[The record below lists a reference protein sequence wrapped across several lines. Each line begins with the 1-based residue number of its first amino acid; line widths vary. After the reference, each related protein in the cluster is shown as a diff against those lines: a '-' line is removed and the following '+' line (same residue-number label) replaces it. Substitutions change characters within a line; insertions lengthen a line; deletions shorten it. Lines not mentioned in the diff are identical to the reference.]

1 MLAAG
6 LLAAVVVP
14 AGSAIVNPNCHVAQA
29 RSIEGTT
36 PSQIDFVNASGTTVD
51 IYWLDYEGDRV
62 HYATLAPGG
71 NLAQPTWLTH
81 PWVAVD
87 KAGNCLGYT
96 LSESLSQTYTIL
108 PLDLP
113 GNGRLFFLRSSSLA
127 DLNHDIY
134 SARPDGGGLTGV
146 FTGPATDNL
155 IAVSPDGSRAV
166 YASRAAGAPA
176 SAAELYLAGAGDPV
190 RLTDN
195 DDLDS
200 SPAWSPDGR
209 SIAFSSD
216 RAGTPGIYL
225 MDVATREVTPVFQD
239 GNAAGTPSFSP
250 GGDSLAFQ
258 HCAVESFCRIM
269 TIRLD
274 GTGLRALTDGEQSDT
289 DPDWGV
295 HGKIVFV
302 REAGAIDQHEL
313 WTVDPAG
320 EVPVLAPLTSDGA
333 YNADPAWSPDGTQV
347 AYVTTRFGNS
357 DFDLATIAAEGG
369 TPVQVVAG
377 GRNGFPDWQPVPS
390 ISSPV
395 AGTTVNGV
403 VTVSASPGDV
413 IPITEIQFF
422 YTDDAGVDHPIADD
436 TEPPFEASFDT
447 SVIDGDSAIITAL
460 ASTNEGLEYENSIEV
475 DLDRVAPETSIG
487 GGPGETTTDTVATF
501 EVTAN
506 EDATFVCE
514 LDGEPVEGCG
524 GTEFF
529 AGLGLGAH
537 TFTAQATD
545 GSGNVDDTPATR
557 TWTVLEPP
565 APDASGETSKAS
577 LSNGGLQL
585 NGGSSAFPSLSDD
598 GNLVGFESA
607 ALNVTPVGSLEL
619 VQAYVRNRAAGTTTL
634 VSMSIPN
641 PDGVQPGN
649 ANSGWVQVSG
659 DGGFVAFQSLAS
671 NLACVAESCVPGT
684 DIWHVYRRGLD
695 AASTQLVDSVGASI
709 ANGSSQHPSISAAG
723 NAVAFDTAATN
734 LLAEGED
741 SNGVLD
747 VYVRELGSAGPERV
761 SVSSAGVQANGPSF
775 YPALSGNGRFVAF
788 SSAASN
794 LVAGDTNGLVDVF
807 VHDRETGTTTLVSVS
822 SAEEQGDNAS
832 SGAWPP
838 SLSSDGSRIAFL
850 SDAEN
855 LAPGIPAE
863 SGSHVFVRDVGAGT
877 TEIADLSGTGERGN
891 SQATAPA
898 LSDDGRIVSFTST
911 ASNLSPLTGEGGI
924 HVYARDLAAGT
935 TRVVDLNPAGEPGNG
950 SSHNGLLSA
959 LSADGR
965 FVTFYSGASDLG
977 PGTDSNETLD
987 VFVRDLDPFVP
998 PTAITATLTTD
1009 AESTEAGA
1017 SQLPIDNF
1025 PLSILQPDP
1034 AAAVAPA
1041 PIDNFPIDNFPID
1054 NFPID
1059 NFPIDNFPIDNFPI
1073 DNFPIDNFPF
1083 DAPTVARELDDVPLS
1098 TIGIAYAGGWPKVLE
1113 GSQYDGVPPQ
1123 GVSLAQL
1130 VLASPPSPALTPG
1143 SGTPQLLF
1151 EQLDF
1156 SSSKLRRLGFE
1167 ALAVGAV
1174 PLSQIN
1180 PLGGGDALTD
1190 WCVALSGPPINC
1202 TTANQAQTVG
1212 TQTVLGAALTG
1223 APIDNFPIDN
1233 FPIDNFPI
1241 DNFPIDNMPIDN
1253 FPIDNMPLS
1262 VSPIDNFPID
1272 NFDLVASRFGEL
1284 PLEQILAATLPSPSG
1299 GQPQPSPLGS
1309 IRVADLA
1316 NPADV
1321 VTATTEAT
1329 LGDSFAAGHIQETAT
1344 LSDLAGSLQ
1353 GFTLG
1358 DLFFYGDPPLTVGN
1372 LLDGL
1377 PTPTGLTFNDLL
1389 ALFITRAGVQWETI
1403 SADVL
1408 GSFGTNGGLTWQ
1420 AAFTLE
1426 GPEGNEGEATVAV
1439 TLPSGWRYAAGTSS
1453 LHHGDSS
1460 NPLPDPTISADGR
1473 TLTWTVA
1480 EVAFG
1485 EAHRIDFDALAGIEL
1500 GPTSASLAVSAL
1512 GTELEGTDTHS
1523 VVVRTVFEPND
1534 DPATAPIVEPNVEV
1548 DLSYVDAAGDSDFYR
1563 IPTPPAGWRLN
1574 VHMTNLDAD
1583 YDLTLYAPATAPPLV
1598 DTGTVGVPLQDP
1610 PIPDDGIG
1618 LSDLGR
1624 QLEPGALQDIP
1635 IVDLPIAGQSI
1646 FRGTDPE
1653 DVSAISLGGGGYYV
1667 LQVSGYNDASSPR
1680 PYTLRVTS
1688 LAPRAIGP
1696 CAPRSFPHPT
1706 EGTAG
1711 TQAVIPANVNTLFLV
1726 NRLRLGRTY
1735 GTGPANDVLDSLATV
1750 AGQNALGVA
1759 GAVVPVEA
1767 YGDNA
1772 ARYDAWDANP
1782 CAPELANAVA
1792 SGIAAT
1798 VNSIRLTHPSLK
1810 YIVFVG
1816 GDDQIPFFRVPDL
1829 TLIANESGAAA
1840 TFEANQYYGAFI
1852 RENLLSDDP
1861 YLDTDPIQA
1870 GARQIFV
1877 PDLAGGRLVETPGQI
1892 IGQLEEF
1899 VAASGTLARSSAF
1912 SAGYDFASDGTE
1924 AASDELAGIVGTA
1937 STRTLIDDT
1946 WDRVGLLGALFP
1958 SGGASAINQLN
1969 GHYDHYRALPAAGNT
1984 AQDTSDMLT
1993 TADLDARPG
2002 TLPRRILFTIGC
2014 HAGLPVSNVVVGETS
2029 PIKRDWAEAYADQR
2043 SAFAANT
2050 GFGLGSTD
2058 SVAWSEQLM
2067 KQLAGH
2073 LDGSLTIGEALA
2085 QAKADYF
2092 LDRSSFSAYE
2102 QKTTLQA
2109 TLYGLPFF
2117 GVGVTPAP
2125 VGTPPPVV
2133 PPAPVVVP
2141 GTTSA
2146 TAPSE
2151 GPIVTDPI
2159 SGLASA
2165 AFGVVPVFTVENG
2178 AFGDFWTNAGQVTG
2192 THYRPLV
2199 SALSLPATRTGVRA
2213 HSALIESLVSQ
2224 DDTPWDPSL
2233 LMPTTD
2239 ATTLS
2244 PEPTFTDIG
2253 FPSGIPVM
2261 ATARSVT
2268 GTRSQLNLATSQ
2280 YFTDDTPGSEGA
2292 SVMRRWTQIQG
2303 RVFYNAS
2310 TDYEAPT
2317 IRSSEATRFG
2327 SNVGFEVNACSA
2339 VRVYI
2344 LFDDL
2349 GDTTGPDAWVGVH
2362 LQPDAPGSCRWTGG
2376 APVIGPNVQYIV
2388 QACDADGN
2396 CAMSTNKAH
2405 YFQAQPEPADPP
2417 AGVTIELTGTQAAG
2431 LPDYF
2436 SGDVS
2441 VDVTPA
2447 DGSAVTIDGK
2457 TPASLPATVTTDGL
2471 HVVVVDT
2478 ASGQHAEKRFV
2489 IDATAPRIAIASP
2502 AVDATFTLGESV
2514 DADFSCLDSGSGI
2527 RSCVG
2532 STADGSPLPTGTIG
2546 EHTLTVTATDIVG
2559 HVTTATRTYRVVW
2572 PFSGFFAPVD
2582 NLPVVN
2588 IVKAGN
2594 SVPIKFGLGGNR
2606 GLDIFAPGSPSSL
2619 RVGCSSSQ
2627 PETPLEQIDGSGA
2640 SGLSYDATTERYHYV
2655 WKTSKSWAGTCRQ
2668 LIVTL
2673 VDGTSHTASFRFK

>member
-1 MLAAG
+1 M
-6 LLAAVVVP
+6 P
-14 AGSAIVNPNCHVAQA
+14 AGSAIVNPNCHVAQP
-29 RSIEGTT
+29 RSIEGAT
-36 PSQIDFVNASGTTVD
+36 PSHIDFVNASGVAVD

-62 HYATLAPGG
+62 HYATVAPGG

-81 PWVAVD
+81 PWIAVD

-96 LSESLSQTYTIL
+96 ISESLSQTYTIL
-108 PLDLP
+108 PLELP

-127 DLNHDIY
+127 DLDHDIY
-134 SARPDGGGLTGV
+134 SVRPDGGGLTGV
-146 FTGPATDNL
+146 ITGPTTDNL
-155 IAVSPDGSRAV
+155 LAVSPDGSRAI
-166 YASRAAGAPA
+166 YASRPLGAPA
-176 SAAELYLAGAGDPV
+176 SDAELYLAGAGDPV

-195 DDLDS
+195 DDLDT

-209 SIAFSSD
+209 SIAFASD
-216 RAGTPGIYL
+216 RGGTPGIYL
-225 MDVATREVTPVFQD
+225 MDVATREVTPLFQD
-239 GNAAGTPSFSP
+239 ESAAGTPSFSP

-258 HCAVESFCRIM
+258 HCVVESPCRIM

-274 GTGLRALTDGEQSDT
+274 GTGLRALTNGEQSDT

-302 REAGAIDQHEL
+302 RAGGGIDQHEL

-320 EVPVLAPLTSDGA
+320 ETPVLAQLTSDGA

-357 DFDLATIAAEGG
+357 DFDLATISAEGG
-369 TPVQVVAG
+369 APVQVVAG

-395 AGTTVNGV
+395 AGTTVSGT

-413 IPITEIQFF
+413 HPITEIQFF
-422 YTDDAGVDHPIADD
+422 YTDDTGTHSIADD
-436 TEPPFEASFDT
+436 TEPPFEASLDT
-447 SVIDGDSAIITAL
+447 SLLVGDGAIITARG
-460 ASTNEGLEYENSIEV
+460 STNEGAEYVNSIEV

-501 EVTAN
+501 DVTAN

-514 LDGEPVEGCG
+514 LDDEPVDDCG
-524 GTEFF
+524 GLEFL

-545 GSGNVDDTPATR
+545 GSGNVDATPAGR
-557 TWTVLEPP
+557 TWTVLAPP
-565 APDASGETSKAS
+565 APDTRGRTAIAS
-577 LSNGGLQL
+577 LSDSGVQVNGGASQ
-585 NGGSSAFPSLSDD
+585 FPSLADD
-598 GNLVGFESA
+598 GDLVGFESA
-607 ALNVTPVGSLEL
+607 ALNLTPLGSLEL
-619 VQAYVRNRAAGTTTL
+619 VQAYVRDRGAGTTTL
-634 VSMSIPN
+634 VSMGIPN

-649 ANSGWVQVSG
+649 ANSGWVQVAGNGASA
-659 DGGFVAFQSLAS
+659 VFQSLAS
-671 NLACVAESCVPGT
+671 NLACT
-684 DIWHVYRRGLD
+684 DVCLTTTSTWHVYSRSLGG
-695 AASTQLVDSVGASI
+695 ASTQFVDTRGNTI
-709 ANGSSQHPSISAAG
+709 ANGSSQHPSVSANG
-723 NAVAFDTAATN
+723 QYVAFDTAATN
-734 LLAEGED
+734 LLPESAD
-741 SNGVLD
+741 TNGNFD
-747 VYVRELGSAGPERV
+747 IYVRNLDTATPERV
-761 SVSSAGVQANGPSF
+761 SVSSSGEQANGDSF
-775 YPALSGNGRFVAF
+775 YPAISGDGRFVAF
-788 SSAASN
+788 ASEASN
-794 LVAGDTNGLVDVF
+794 LVAGDDNDATDIF
-807 VHDRETGTTTLVSVS
+807 VHDRETGETTLVSVTSSGAQANGNS
-822 SAEEQGDNAS
+822 SA
-832 SGAWPP
+832 AWPP
-838 SLSSDGSRIAFL
+838 SISADGSRIAFL
-850 SDAEN
+850 SRARN
-855 LAPGIPAE
+855 LAPGLSIE
-863 SGSHVFVRDVGAGT
+863 SPEHLFVRDRAAGT
-877 TEIADLSGTGERGN
+877 TQIADLSGTGERGN
-891 SQATAPA
+891 APA
-898 LSDDGRIVSFTST
+898 SAPAISDDGLVVSFTSA

-924 HVYARDLAAGT
+924 HVYVRDLAAGT
-935 TRVVDLNPAGEPGNG
+935 TRVVDLNPAGAPGNG

-965 FVTFYSGASDLG
+965 YAAFSSAADDLLG
-977 PGTDSNETLD
+977 PGKDVNAAID

-1017 SQLPIDNF
+1017 KQLPIDNF

-1034 AAAVAPA
+1034 GAAVAPA

-1073 DNFPIDNFPF
+1073 DNFPIDNFAF
-1083 DAPTVARELDDVPLS
+1083 DSPTVARELDDVPLS

-1130 VLASPPSPALTPG
+1130 VLASPPSPALTPA

-1190 WCVALSGPPINC
+1190 WCTALSGPPINC
-1202 TTANQAQTVG
+1202 TTANQAQTIG
-1212 TQTVLGAALTG
+1212 SQTVLGAALTG

-1272 NFDLVASRFGEL
+1272 NFDLAASGFGAL
-1284 PLEQILAATLPSPSG
+1284 PLRQILAATLPSPSG

-1309 IRVADLA
+1309 IRIVDLA
-1316 NPADV
+1316 SPTDV
-1321 VTATTEAT
+1321 VSATTEAT
-1329 LGDSFAAGHIQETAT
+1329 LGAAFAAGHVQQTAT
-1344 LSDLAGSLQ
+1344 LSDLAGSLD

-1358 DLFFYGDPPLTVGN
+1358 DLLFYGDPPLTVGN

-1389 ALFITRAGVQWETI
+1389 ALFITRAGVPWETI

-1408 GSFGTNGGLTWQ
+1408 GRFGTNGGLTWR
-1420 AAFTLE
+1420 AGFTLE
-1426 GPEGNEGEATVAV
+1426 GPEGAEGEATVAV

-1453 LHHGDSS
+1453 LHHGESTTE
-1460 NPLPDPTISADGR
+1460 LEDPTVSADGR

-1480 EVAFG
+1480 EVALG
-1485 EAHRIDFDALAGIEL
+1485 EDYRIDFDAFAGIDL
-1500 GPTSASLAVSAL
+1500 GPTSASLSVSAL

-1548 DLSYVDAAGDSDFYR
+1548 DLSYVDAAGDTDFYR

-1610 PIPDDGIG
+1610 PISDDGVG

-1635 IVDLPIAGQSI
+1635 IVDLPIAAQSI
-1646 FRGTDPE
+1646 FRGNDPE

-1667 LQVSGYNDASSPR
+1667 LQVSGYNDASSQR

-1696 CAPRSFPHPT
+1696 CAPRSFPHAT

-1711 TQAVIPANVNTLFLV
+1711 AQAAIPANVNTLFLV
-1726 NRLRLGRTY
+1726 NKLRLGRTY
-1735 GTGPANDVLDSLATV
+1735 GAGPADDVLASLATV
-1750 AGQNALGVA
+1750 AGQSTLGVA

-1810 YIVFVG
+1810 YVVFVG

-1829 TLIANESGAAA
+1829 TLIANESGEAA

-1899 VAASGTLARSSAF
+1899 VAASGMLARDSAF

-1924 AASDELAGIVGTA
+1924 AASDELAGIVGAT

-1958 SGGASAINQLN
+1958 GGGASGINQLN

-2043 SAFAANT
+2043 SAYAANT

-2067 KQLAGH
+2067 TQLAGH

-2125 VGTPPPVV
+2125 VGTPPSPV
-2133 PPAPVVVP
+2133 PTAPVVVP

-2151 GPIVTDPI
+2151 GPIVTDPV

-2165 AFGVVPVFTVENG
+2165 EFGVVPVFTLENG
-2178 AFGDFWTNAGQVTG
+2178 AFGDFWTNAGRVTA

-2224 DDTPWDPSL
+2224 DDSPWDPSL
-2233 LMPTTD
+2233 QMPTTD

-2244 PEPTFTDIG
+2244 PEPTFTDVG

-2292 SVMRRWTQIQG
+2292 SVMRRWTEIEG
-2303 RVFYNAS
+2303 RVFYNTS
-2310 TDYEAPT
+2310 TDYEPPI

-2327 SNVGFEVNACSA
+2327 SNVGFEVTACSA

-2349 GDTTGPDAWVGVH
+2349 GDTSGTQDAWVGVD
-2362 LQPDAPGSCRWTGG
+2362 LVPDAPGSCRFTGG

-2405 YFQAQPEPADPP
+2405 YFQAQQEPPEPP
-2417 AGVTIELTGTQAAG
+2417 AGITIALTGTQAAG

-2436 SGDVS
+2436 SSAVQ
-2441 VDVTPA
+2441 VDVTPS
-2447 DGSAVTIDGK
+2447 DGAAVTIDGR

-2471 HVVVVDT
+2471 HVVEVDT
-2478 ASGQHAEKRFV
+2478 ATGGHAEKRFV
-2489 IDATAPRIAIASP
+2489 IDATAPRVVISSP
-2502 AVDATFTLGESV
+2502 PVDTVLTLGESL
-2514 DADFSCLDSGSGI
+2514 DAAFTCLDSGSGV

-2532 STADGSPLPTGTIG
+2532 STANGSPLPTGTIG

-2559 HVTTATRTYRVVW
+2559 HVTTATRTYRVIW
-2572 PFSGFFAPVD
+2572 PFTGFFAPVD
-2582 NLPVVN
+2582 NPPVVN
-2588 IVKAGN
+2588 LVKAGT

-2606 GLDIFAPGSPSSL
+2606 GLDIFAAGSPSSL
-2619 RVGCSSSQ
+2619 RVSCNSSQ
-2627 PETPLEQIDGSGA
+2627 PETALEQIDAPGA
-2640 SGLSYDATTERYHYV
+2640 SGLSYDTATERYHYV
-2655 WKTSKSWAGTCRQ
+2655 WKTNKSWAGTCRQ
-2668 LIVTL
+2668 LVVTL
-2673 VDGTSHTASFRFK
+2673 VDGTSHQANFRFK